1 MQDELQGPDL
11 PAVETEGVGRVGRFR
26 GASMSRRWIV
36 IIAVLALDLII
47 AIAVVAILLD
57 RERDEARRAAAIA
70 ATSTTGVSSPYD
82 FTELPDEVDLDVI
95 EDASFVSILVP
106 NETGELTSYGVSMD
120 LPAAKALADAVRD
133 ADEVDAETAASVL
146 ENGAMSEGAPS
157 TDPAGAG
164 TTGTDSTGA
173 RVADAALTFVLP
185 GRETLT
191 FLMDLDQGLIAREGR
206 AWQVDGDLR
215 ALVLAATASP
225 G

>member
-1 MQDELQGPDL
+1 
-11 PAVETEGVGRVGRFR
+11 
-26 GASMSRRWIV
+26 MSRKWMV
-36 IIAVLALDLII
+36 IIAVLVVDLII
-47 AIAVVAILLD
+47 AITVVAIVLD

-95 EDASFVSILVP
+95 EDASFVSVLVP

-133 ADEVDAETAASVL
+133 AHELDAETAATIA
-146 ENGAMSEGAPS
+146 GAASTSDDRTGTGTAD
-157 TDPAGAG
+157 TDPTGAG
-164 TTGTDSTGA
+164 
-173 RVADAALTFVLP
+173 VAGAALTFVLP

-206 AWQVDGDLR
+206 AWQVDGDLQ
-215 ALVLAATASP
+215 ALVQAATASP

>member
-1 MQDELQGPDL
+1 
-11 PAVETEGVGRVGRFR
+11 
-26 GASMSRRWIV
+26 MSRKWII
-36 IIAVLALDLII
+36 IIAVLVLDLII
-47 AIAVVAILLD
+47 AITVVAFVLD
-57 RERDEARRAAAIA
+57 RERDEARHAAAVA

-95 EDASFVSILVP
+95 EDASFLSILVP

-133 ADEVDAETAASVL
+133 ADEVDAETAATIAGTASTVDDRT
-146 ENGAMSEGAPS
+146 GTGTAG
-157 TDPAGAG
+157 TDPTGAGVAGAG
-164 TTGTDSTGA
+164 
-173 RVADAALTFVLP
+173 VAGAALTFVLP

-191 FLMDLDQGLIAREGR
+191 FLMDLEQGLIAREGR

-215 ALVLAATASP
+215 ALVQAATASP

>member
-1 MQDELQGPDL
+1 
-11 PAVETEGVGRVGRFR
+11 
-26 GASMSRRWIV
+26 MSRKWIV
-36 IIAVLALDLII
+36 IIAVLVLDLII
-47 AIAVVAILLD
+47 AITAVAIVLD
-57 RERDEARRAAAIA
+57 RERDEARRAAAVA

-95 EDASFVSILVP
+95 EDASFLSILVP

-133 ADEVDAETAASVL
+133 ADEVDAETAATVAGTAST
-146 ENGAMSEGAPS
+146 GDDRTGTGTAG
-157 TDPAGAG
+157 TDPTGAGVAGAG
-164 TTGTDSTGA
+164 
-173 RVADAALTFVLP
+173 VAGAALTFVLP

-191 FLMDLDQGLIAREGR
+191 FLMDLEQGLIAREGR

-215 ALVLAATASP
+215 ALVQAATASP